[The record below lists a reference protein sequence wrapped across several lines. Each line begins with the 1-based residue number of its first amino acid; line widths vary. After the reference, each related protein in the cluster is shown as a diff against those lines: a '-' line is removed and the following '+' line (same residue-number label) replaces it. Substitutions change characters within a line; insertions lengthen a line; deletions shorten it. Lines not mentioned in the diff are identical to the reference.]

1 MHSCSKLLYFG
12 VRELQSGHSAIAC
25 ASSTTK
31 HKKHCFV
38 ELTYIKD
45 FKPSDVQH
53 TDEELPGLLG
63 VQHLIDSDDHP
74 QEHFLID

>member
-25 ASSTTK
+25 ASSNTK
-31 HKKHCFV
+31 HQNDDYV
-38 ELTYIKD
+38 ELTYIKN